1 MNKLLLLAVLAWIA
15 TTNASAQSAE
25 SGATDS
31 LYSFALSDLP
41 GFSRAI
47 TATANTDYDRANQIV
62 DWFARNFDWTATDYK
77 QRTVR
82 DILERRGGNCNELA
96 MVARASMETLGLKM
110 RRVREINIHVLTP
123 RRQVDAAK
131 LVAEKGPRMSVFG
144 KHHNDHVWL
153 EIYDDA
159 TGQWFPADPSLGVV
173 GKRQWLAARYSF
185 GKRYSLDA
193 SSADMIAPFAV
204 FAMDGD
210 NWIDRSSY
218 YAVDGFNELYFGNL
232 SDLPSWNRW
241 VALVDELDPLAL
253 GAFKGEVNLHKSG
266 ALIDSLAAV
275 YERLEREFAATDIG
289 TIMQHIDAFSAALV
303 GRDYDKV
310 VDAYTPDASI
320 FPDRR
325 DILTGRDAIATYWTP
340 PANATSR
347 TVHHRVTPEEI
358 RLTGDSE
365 AYDWGYYEGTTERAD
380 GSRAN
385 WRGKYVIVW
394 RKLGSDWKIYL
405 DIWNRVPIPGQ

>member
-159 TGQWFPADPSLGVV
+159 TGQ
-173 GKRQWLAARYSF
+173 
-185 GKRYSLDA
+185 
-193 SSADMIAPFAV
+193 
-204 FAMDGD
+204 
-210 NWIDRSSY
+210 
-218 YAVDGFNELYFGNL
+218 
-232 SDLPSWNRW
+232 
-241 VALVDELDPLAL
+241 
-253 GAFKGEVNLHKSG
+253 
-266 ALIDSLAAV
+266 
-275 YERLEREFAATDIG
+275 
-289 TIMQHIDAFSAALV
+289 
-303 GRDYDKV
+303 
-310 VDAYTPDASI
+310 
-320 FPDRR
+320 
-325 DILTGRDAIATYWTP
+325 
-340 PANATSR
+340 
-347 TVHHRVTPEEI
+347 
-358 RLTGDSE
+358 
-365 AYDWGYYEGTTERAD
+365 
-380 GSRAN
+380 
-385 WRGKYVIVW
+385 
-394 RKLGSDWKIYL
+394 
-405 DIWNRVPIPGQ
+405 